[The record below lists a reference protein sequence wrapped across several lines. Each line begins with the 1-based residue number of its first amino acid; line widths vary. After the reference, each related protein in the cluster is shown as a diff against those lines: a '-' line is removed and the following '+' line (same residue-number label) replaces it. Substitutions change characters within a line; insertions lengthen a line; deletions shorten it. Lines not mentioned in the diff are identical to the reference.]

1 MKKHQYKNRGNMKK
15 ENGKLFLAI
24 KVVAALF
31 CACQPEIPEI
41 VEPEVFTDVDDNIYD
56 TVRIGAQTWMSQDL
70 RVKHFPDGSALR
82 EFEIK
87 L

>member
-1 MKKHQYKNRGNMKK
+1 MKK

-56 TVRIGAQTWMSQDL
+56 TVRIGAQTWTSQDL
-70 RVKHFPDGSALR
+70 RVKHCPDGPALK

>member
-1 MKKHQYKNRGNMKK
+1 MKK

-41 VEPEVFTDVDDNIYD
+41 VEPKYL
-56 TVRIGAQTWMSQDL
+56 RMSTAI
-70 RVKHFPDGSALR
+70 FMTPCALGR
-82 EFEIK
+82 K
-87 L
+87 LG

>member
-1 MKKHQYKNRGNMKK
+1 MKK

-41 VEPEVFTDVDDNIYD
+41 VEPEVTRSIYGC
-56 TVRIGAQTWMSQDL
+56 RRQYL
-70 RVKHFPDGSALR
+70 
-82 EFEIK
+82 
-87 L
+87 